1 MGQIMTINQLVTKM
15 IQEKA
20 IDERVPWN
28 WSWGDEKTCKAFF
41 IDIFTNVDGTMRSF
55 KYLPEYDGIIDW
67 MTQTDDKGLLLIG
80 DGGRG
85 KSIILNYILPVL
97 FRMKGKGFRTVSA
110 QDLYKAHP
118 YQQYGGYY
126 QRPETYLDL
135 LERSPFPA
143 IDELG
148 VEGMYNDYG
157 EKCEGI
163 NLILN
168 AAERYHRPEFITTNL
183 TEQQILNRY
192 GERTLDRILHLCRTV
207 KFKGESLRR

>member
-1 MGQIMTINQLVTKM
+1 MATIMTINQLVTKM
-15 IQEKA
+15 IQEKV
-20 IDERVPWN
+20 IDERVPWH
-28 WSWGDEKTCKAFF
+28 WSWGDRQKCAAFF
-41 IDIFTNVDGTMRSF
+41 IDIFTNVDGTIIEYRH
-55 KYLPEYDGIIDW
+55 LPEYEGVIDW
-67 MTQTDDKGLLLIG
+67 MTDTDDNGLLLSG

-85 KSIILNYILPVL
+85 KSIILNYVLPVL
-97 FRMKGKGFRTVSA
+97 FRMKGKGFRSVSA
-110 QDLYKAHP
+110 QDLYKTHP
-118 YQQYGGYY
+118 YQQNCGYY

-135 LERSPFPA
+135 LERSPFQA

-168 AAERYHRPEFITTNL
+168 AAERYHRPVFITTNL

-192 GERTLDRILHLCRTV
+192 GDRTFDPCRTV
-207 KFKGESLRR
+207 KFNGESLR